1 MINLKHISNNIDIP
15 IINPIPSSSSSLSTK
30 NKANEVINHSPE
42 KDSKRIRPN
51 AQFLSRYINQQE
63 HMNGKLESSSS
74 SSSSTQTNDIDLTCK
89 SCKSFNYINT
99 KILKNIQ

>member
-15 IINPIPSSSSSLSTK
+15 IINPIPSSSSSVSTK

-74 SSSSTQTNDIDLTCK
+74 SSSTQTNDIDLTCK